1 MPVCTLTACN
11 GRLCRWGEGQKK
23 IQDVHRYIAQNFKRL
38 SLEAA
43 STFQVRVHHLHHLLL
58 CPHDSCC
65 TFQVRVHHLLLCIC
79 CYVRMT
85 NAAAS
90 STFQLAGNLADS
102 STLAKIALGAPAPA
116 VH

>member
-43 STFQVRVHHLHHLLL
+43 STFQ
-58 CPHDSCC
+58 
-65 TFQVRVHHLLLCIC
+65 
-79 CYVRMT
+79 
-85 NAAAS
+85 
-90 STFQLAGNLADS
+90 LAGNLADS